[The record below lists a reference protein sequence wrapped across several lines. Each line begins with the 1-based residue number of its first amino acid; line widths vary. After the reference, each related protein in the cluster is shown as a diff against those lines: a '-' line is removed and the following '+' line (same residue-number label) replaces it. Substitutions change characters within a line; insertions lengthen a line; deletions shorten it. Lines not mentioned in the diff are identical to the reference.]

1 MHYDCLIIGLGGIG
15 SSALYHLAK
24 RGVRVCGLE
33 QFEPIHDRGS
43 SHGMH
48 RVFRKAYFEHQDY
61 VPLLQTAER
70 LWLELESESGAS
82 LYRRTGVV
90 LSGPDGGDA
99 VAGTLAAAAQHD
111 LPVECLNP
119 DEAHK
124 RWPLLRFRQQDSV
137 VLDPDAGILAVEDC
151 VTQHLDRAR
160 QLGAET
166 CFLEPIKSCE
176 VRPNSVTITTDKET
190 RTADSVV
197 FAGGAWSQS
206 LLPSQLPPL
215 QVLHKLQLWHTV
227 EHSYQSQLGQLPA
240 FFFETPQGTF
250 YGMHSGPGELK
261 LARHSGGS
269 PVIDPS
275 NPGDFALVE
284 EQGPCARFA
293 SDYLKGISSNP
304 VRTSNC
310 LYTVSP
316 DGHFIVDH
324 STDSNR
330 IVFAAGLS
338 GHGFK
343 FASAL
348 GAVLADLATC
358 GRTDFPIDFLSAKRF
373 Q

>member
-1 MHYDCLIIGLGGIG
+1 MHYDCLVIGLGGIG

-33 QFEPIHDRGS
+33 QFGPVHNRGS

-48 RVFRKAYFEHQDY
+48 RVFRKAYFEHPDY

-70 LWLELESESGAS
+70 FWLELESESGAS

-90 LSGPDGGDA
+90 LSGPDDGDT

-111 LPVECLNP
+111 LPVECMNP

-124 RWPLLRFRQQDSV
+124 RWPLLQFPRQDSV

-151 VTQHLDRAR
+151 VTQHLNRAC

-166 CFLEPIKSCE
+166 YFGEPVKSCKIKQ
-176 VRPNSVTITTDKET
+176 NSVIITTGKEI
-190 RTADSVV
+190 RTADSIV
-197 FAGGAWSQS
+197 FAGGAWSES
-206 LLPSQLPPL
+206 LLPSELPPL

-227 EHSYQSQLGQLPA
+227 EQNYLPQLGRLPA
-240 FFFETPQGTF
+240 FFFETPQGAF
-250 YGMHSGPGELK
+250 YGMNSGPGELK

-275 NPGDFALVE
+275 NPGDVALAE
-284 EQGPCARFA
+284 EQGPCVRFA
-293 SDYLKGISSNP
+293 SEYLQGISSSP

-324 STDSNR
+324 STDSDR

-343 FASAL
+343 FASVL

-358 GRTDFPIDFLSAKRF
+358 GRTDLPIDFLSARRF
-373 Q
+373 R